1 MGDGKFRRAGVGIGR
16 PSGHDGG
23 MSALRTYFTP
33 VWDPGTWAAITYLV
47 LGLPMSILW
56 FSYVVVMYSVGLSLA
71 IVWVG
76 VPILIITQWTL
87 RPIGAVE
94 RRSINALLHAGVMP
108 VAGRMTATVDQRM
121 ATAERWRVWLQNL
134 WRDGPSWRALIWVTA
149 RIVMGPVSFVLAV
162 VAVAVPFALLATLAV
177 AVAHVLGIVPVNG
190 ENQAAIDILDTV
202 AYWVAVGSPAIIFA
216 VPTLAWMVRG
226 LAITHRVFA
235 RWALGPGA
243 DELVQAATERAELAE
258 QQIRID
264 QELHDSI
271 GHMITMNII
280 QAGAGAHVFDT
291 DPEFA
296 RQALKTI
303 EERGRAAMGE
313 LDRIIAVIRG
323 DQPETRAPL
332 PGIADIG
339 RLIEE
344 SRTAGMD
351 VSYEAEFPQA
361 PAAVGRAAFT
371 VVREALTNA
380 ARHAPGAP
388 VSVRIAQ
395 DADALGIEVVNGKP
409 SAGAHL
415 PHGGGG
421 RGLSGIRDRIT
432 LLGGRSSAG
441 PEKGGFAVRALL
453 PLQATLTEEVLDES
467 SPWARLREEVSA

>member
-1 MGDGKFRRAGVGIGR
+1 MGDGKFQLAGVGTGAVK
-16 PSGHDGG
+16 GHDGA
-23 MSALRTYFTP
+23 MTPLRTYFTP
-33 VWDPGTWAAITYLV
+33 VWDSRTGSALTYFLV
-47 LGLPMSILW
+47 SFPLSILW
-56 FSYVVVMYSVGLSLA
+56 FVYVVTMYSVGVSLV
-71 IVWVG
+71 IVWIG
-76 VPILIITQWTL
+76 VPILVLAHWTL
-87 RPIGAVE
+87 RPIAVVE
-94 RRSINALLHAGVMP
+94 RTLINGMLQGGIAP
-108 VAGRMTATVDQRM
+108 VAARLRAPGNRHGNGSG
-121 ATAERWRVWLQNL
+121 RWRAWFMDV
-134 WRDGPSWRALIWVTA
+134 WRDGPSWRALVWIMA
-149 RIVMGPVSFVLAV
+149 RIVLGPLSFALGVLAV
-162 VAVAVPFALLATLAV
+162 VVPLGLLSSVVIAAGHLAGIVSVSSDNQAVLAV
-177 AVAHVLGIVPVNG
+177 TD
-190 ENQAAIDILDTV
+190 AA
-202 AYWVAVGSPAIIFA
+202 AYWIALGFPVIIFA
-216 VPTLAWMVRG
+216 VPMFAWMVQG
-226 LAITHRVFA
+226 LAAVHRVFG
-235 RWALGPGA
+235 RWALGPGS
-243 DELVQAATERAELAE
+243 DQLVQAATERAELAE

-291 DPEFA
+291 DPEFS
-296 RQALKTI
+296 RQALKNI

-313 LDRIIAVIRG
+313 LDRIIAAIRG
-323 DQPETRAPL
+323 DQPETRTPL
-332 PGIADIG
+332 PGIDDIG

-380 ARHAPGAP
+380 ARHAPGAT

-395 DADALGIEVVNGKP
+395 DADALGIEVLNGRP
-409 SAGAHL
+409 SAGAQR

-453 PLQATLTEEVLDES
+453 PLEATLSEEVVDES
-467 SPWARLREEVSA
+467 SPWARLREKVSA

>member
-1 MGDGKFRRAGVGIGR
+1 
-16 PSGHDGG
+16 
-23 MSALRTYFTP
+23 
-33 VWDPGTWAAITYLV
+33 
-47 LGLPMSILW
+47 
-56 FSYVVVMYSVGLSLA
+56 
-71 IVWVG
+71 
-76 VPILIITQWTL
+76 
-87 RPIGAVE
+87 
-94 RRSINALLHAGVMP
+94 
-108 VAGRMTATVDQRM
+108 
-121 ATAERWRVWLQNL
+121 
-134 WRDGPSWRALIWVTA
+134 
-149 RIVMGPVSFVLAV
+149 VSFALAV
-162 VAVAVPFALLATLAV
+162 VSVVVPFALVTTLAI
-177 AVAHVLGIVPVNG
+177 AVAHVAGLVPVSG
-190 ENQAAIDILDTV
+190 DNQAAIEAIDTA
-202 AYWVAVGSPAIIFA
+202 AYWVAVGSPVIIF
-216 VPTLAWMVRG
+216 TLPMFAWMVRG
-226 LAITHRVFA
+226 LAIAHRVFG

-243 DELVQAATERAELAE
+243 DQMVQAATERAELAE

-296 RQALKTI
+296 RQALKNI

-313 LDRIIAVIRG
+313 LDRIIAAIRG

-332 PGIADIG
+332 PGIDDIG

-351 VSYEAEFPQA
+351 VSYEAEFPHA

-380 ARHAPGAP
+380 ARHAPGAT

-395 DADALGIEVVNGKP
+395 DADALGIEVLNGKP
-409 SAGAHL
+409 SAGAQR

-453 PLQATLTEEVLDES
+453 PLQATLSEEVADES
-467 SPWARLREEVSA
+467 SPWARLREKVSA

>member
-1 MGDGKFRRAGVGIGR
+1 MT
-16 PSGHDGG
+16 
-23 MSALRTYFTP
+23 ALRTYFTP
-33 VWDPGTWAAITYLV
+33 VWDPRTWATITYLV
-47 LGLPMSILW
+47 LGLPMSIFW
-56 FSYVVVMYSVGLSLA
+56 FAYVVVMYSVGLSLA

-76 VPILIITQWTL
+76 VPILVLAHWTL
-87 RPIGAVE
+87 RPIGTVE
-94 RRSINALLHAGVMP
+94 RKAINTLLHADVPP
-108 VAGRMTATVDQRM
+108 VAPLITPSSDRRVAT
-121 ATAERWRVWLQNL
+121 TERWRRWMQDM
-134 WRDGPSWRALIWVTA
+134 WRDGPSWRTLIWIMA
-149 RIVMGPVSFVLAV
+149 RIVLGPVSFALAV
-162 VAVAVPFALLATLAV
+162 VSVVVPLALVITLAV
-177 AVAHVLGIVPVNG
+177 AVAHVVGIFPVSG
-190 ENQAAIDILDTV
+190 DNQAAIEAIDTA
-202 AYWVAVGSPAIIFA
+202 AYWIAVGSPVVIFT
-216 VPTLAWMVRG
+216 VPMFGWMVRG
-226 LAITHRVFA
+226 LAIAHRVFG

-243 DELVQAATERAELAE
+243 DQMVQAATERAELAE

-296 RQALKTI
+296 RQALKNI
-303 EERGRAAMGE
+303 EDRGRAAMGE
-313 LDRIIAVIRG
+313 LDRIIAAIRG

-332 PGIADIG
+332 PGIDDIG

-380 ARHAPGAP
+380 ARHAPGAT

-395 DADALGIEVVNGKP
+395 DADALGIEVLNGKP
-409 SAGAHL
+409 SAGAQL

-441 PEKGGFAVRALL
+441 PERGGFAVRALL
-453 PLQATLTEEVLDES
+453 PLQATLSEEVVDES
-467 SPWARLREEVSA
+467 SPWARLREKVSA

>member
-1 MGDGKFRRAGVGIGR
+1 VGDAKFRLVGVGIGSR
-16 PSGHDGG
+16 TGHDGG
-23 MSALRTYFTP
+23 MTTLRDYFTP
-33 VWDPGTWAAITYLV
+33 MWNPRTWATLVYLV
-47 LGLPMSILW
+47 LGLPLSILW
-56 FSYVVVMYSVGLSLA
+56 FTYAVVMYSVGLSLV

-76 VPILIITQWTL
+76 VPVLVLAHWTL

-94 RRSINALLHAGVMP
+94 RKLLNALVHAGVRP
-108 VAGRMTATVDQRM
+108 VGAL
-121 ATAERWRVWLQNL
+121 ERSTPDRPGAVGARWSAWLKDI
-134 WRDGPSWRALIWVTA
+134 WRDGPSWRTLIWIVA
-149 RIVMGPVSFVLAV
+149 RIVLGPVSFALALV
-162 VAVAVPFALLATLAV
+162 SILVPFALVTALAV
-177 AVAHVLGIVPVNG
+177 SLGQLAGVVNVSGSDQAVV
-190 ENQAAIDILDTV
+190 DTFDTV
-202 AYWVAVGSPAIIFA
+202 AYWVAVGSPLIVFL
-216 VPTLAWMVRG
+216 VPTFAWMVQG
-226 LAITHRVFA
+226 LGALHRIFG

-243 DELVQAATERAELAE
+243 DQMVQAATERAELAE

-313 LDRIIAVIRG
+313 LDRIIAAIRG

-332 PGIADIG
+332 PGIDDIG

-344 SRTAGMD
+344 SHTAGMD
-351 VSYEAEFPQA
+351 VSYDAEYPRA
-361 PAAVGRAAFT
+361 PAAMGRAAFA

-380 ARHAPGAP
+380 ARHAPGAA

-409 SAGAHL
+409 SAGAQR
-415 PHGGGG
+415 PPGGGG
-421 RGLSGIRDRIT
+421 RGLSGIRDRVT
-432 LLGGRSSAG
+432 LLGGKSAAG

-453 PLQATLTEEVLDES
+453 PLQATLSHEVPDAS
-467 SPWARLREEVSA
+467 SPWAPLREKVSA